1 MSFLVCRY
9 FTEKTITAKP
19 TDSQLNNDEKEE
31 TLTWRNALLKKVK
44 GYTDIN
50 INPAKVNVMDRTKV
64 NFT

>member
-19 TDSQLNNDEKEE
+19 IDSQLNNGEKEE
-31 TLTWRNALLKKVK
+31 ILIWRNALLKKVK
-44 GYTDIN
+44 GYTNIN

>member
-1 MSFLVCRY
+1 MLFLVCRY

-19 TDSQLNNDEKEE
+19 IDSQLNNGEKEE
-31 TLTWRNALLKKVK
+31 ILTWRNALLKKVK
-44 GYTDIN
+44 GYTNIN